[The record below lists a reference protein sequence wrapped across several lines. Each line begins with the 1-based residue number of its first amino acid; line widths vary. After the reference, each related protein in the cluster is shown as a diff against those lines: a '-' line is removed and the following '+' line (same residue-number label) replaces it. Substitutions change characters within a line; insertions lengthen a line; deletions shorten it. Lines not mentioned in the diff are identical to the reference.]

1 MIESGV
7 CEVKQPFVAFC
18 IPGQR
23 FVAFCIDET
32 LLSIYNILIMK
43 LERMNEQQ
51 IRCTLTK
58 EDLNARSIRI
68 SELAYGTDKARS
80 LFKDMMIK
88 AAAELDF
95 DAGDDPLMIEAIPI
109 NSECIV
115 LTVTKVEDPEELD
128 TRFARFA
135 PDLIDDKYD
144 EDESE
149 AEADML
155 WGKNIDPEILPSI
168 DEIRDLTR
176 VYSFESM
183 GDLIS
188 LSGIIAS
195 EFAGHSSIYKNEK
208 NGRYFLLLEQ
218 SDMDPVSFG
227 RILNIA
233 SEYGVCEKNIPSA
246 HAYLKEHC
254 ELILG
259 DNGINRLAGI

>member
-1 MIESGV
+1 MFSKSSNGSLLF
-7 CEVKQPFVAFC
+7 QAPATYSYF
-18 IPGQR
+18 
-23 FVAFCIDET
+23 FCIDET
-32 LLSIYNILIMK
+32 RPSIYNILIMK

-88 AAAELDF
+88 AADELDF

-144 EDESE
+144 DDE
-149 AEADML
+149 AETDADML
-155 WGKNIDPEILPSI
+155 WGKNIDPDILPTL
-168 DEIRDLTR
+168 DEIKDITR
-176 VYSFESM
+176 VYSFSSM

-195 EFAGHSSIYKNEK
+195 EFTGNSSIYKSEK
-208 NGRYFLLLEQ
+208 SGRYYLLLEQ
-218 SDMDPVSFG
+218 ADMDPISFG

-233 SEYGVCEKNIPSA
+233 SEYGICEKNMPSA

-259 DNGINRLAGI
+259 SDGIKQLAGI